1 MTYGF
6 ALFALAFFPL
16 DGAARPAGLRFGLLL
31 VTCLAVRA
39 HFAGLSRARRAP
51 ISAMILSVLALVFYN
66 DTPFLRKEL
75 VATLHPARGTRKTV
89 HGFIALGVT
98 FERLPLLGWAVT
110 LLFVFVGWLYFFY
123 PVTEATRMLRLL
135 FTP

>member
-1 MTYGF
+1 MSM
-6 ALFALAFFPL
+6 
-16 DGAARPAGLRFGLLL
+16 DLLL
-31 VTCLAVRA
+31 LQRRS
-39 HFAGLSRARRAP
+39 SR
-51 ISAMILSVLALVFYN
+51 F
-66 DTPFLRKEL
+66 
-75 VATLHPARGTRKTV
+75 ARGTRKTV

-110 LLFVFVGWLYFFY
+110 LLFVFVGWLCFFY